1 MSRGLRAVVIIA
13 AIVTSGVV
21 TPTFAAENDLQT
33 QQDQSPQGGAA
44 ADNQTGSLLQSP
56 SEINGLQSAGATNGG
71 AAQAASDAGLQ
82 QGASADQVK
91 LFIQGDVD
99 SQDAEEVS
107 SRPLWLEVLLI
118 VLVAA
123 GSATA
128 AAYLWRR
135 RLTGAASTQTQPV
148 VDEVIQP
155 KPMESAEVSVKQPAK
170 RTAKSRSASKKRKKK
185 RSSK

>member
-1 MSRGLRAVVIIA
+1 MRVVVVIA
-13 AIVTSGVV
+13 AIAVLGAAM
-21 TPTFAAENDLQT
+21 PTFAAENDLQT
-33 QQDQSPQGGAA
+33 QQNQSPQGGAA

-82 QGASADQVK
+82 QGASSDQVK

-99 SQDAEEVS
+99 SQDAEEDS

-118 VLVAA
+118 ILVAA
-123 GSATA
+123 GSATS

-135 RLTGAASTQTQPV
+135 RLIGSASTQTQPV
-148 VDEVIQP
+148 ADKVIQS
-155 KPMESAEVSVKQPAK
+155 KPEKSAEAPVKQPVK
-170 RTAKSRSASKKRKKK
+170 RTTKSRSVSKKRKKK